1 MPSSSWLVQG
11 GLVQPLSQSLKSILV
26 FRLFVCLLFFFLFFF
41 FFKTAFRMEKKL
53 FLFLG

>member
-11 GLVQPLSQSLKSILV
+11 RLVQPLSQSLKSILV

-41 FFKTAFRMEKKL
+41 FKTAFRMEKKL